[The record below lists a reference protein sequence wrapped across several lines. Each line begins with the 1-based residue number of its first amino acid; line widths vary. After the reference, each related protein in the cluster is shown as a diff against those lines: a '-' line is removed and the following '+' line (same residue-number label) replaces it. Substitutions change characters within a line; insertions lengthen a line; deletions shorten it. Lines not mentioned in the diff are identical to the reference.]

1 MERVLPAP
9 RQAPVP
15 IKLPCVASA
24 TDVDSAQQAVVEAI
38 ASGGM
43 TPSDGE
49 IIMNILEV
57 RRKAVETV
65 ELSQRVEQ
73 LESAA
78 RNFQGK
84 AGESL

>member
-1 MERVLPAP
+1 
-9 RQAPVP
+9 
-15 IKLPCVASA
+15 
-24 TDVDSAQQAVVEAI
+24 
-38 ASGGM
+38 M

-73 LESAA
+73 LESSA
-78 RNFQGK
+78 RNFQGRQVNHCEYTIAK
-84 AGESL
+84 TD